1 MKKVLLLL
9 LCVAL
14 SKCGQKSNETNVT
27 AGEQP
32 FFTFDRVDYYHLD
45 IDRNGFDSIVR
56 NENKSRKEQALLQIL
71 QQNIPVS
78 TIDTLFIPNM
88 GMLDFHQTLIDPKHH
103 VELAKL
109 FSVNKPAP
117 GTKTACEPI
126 FKDVLIFR
134 QKQKVIGVA
143 KLSFDCDKSYIVG
156 ARYPSGGFGAG
167 GEFAKLKQLLSE

>member
-9 LCVAL
+9 VSVCLFQ
-14 SKCGQKSNETNVT
+14 CGQKSAEPESV
-27 AGEQP
+27 AGSQP
-32 FFTFDRVDYYHLD
+32 FFTFDRVDHYHLD

-56 NENKSRKEQALLQIL
+56 KEDKSRKEQALLQIL

-88 GMLDFHQTLIDPKHH
+88 GMLDFHQTLVDPKFHS
-103 VELAKL
+103 ELSRL
-109 FSVNKPAP
+109 FSVNKPAAD
-117 GTKTACEPI
+117 TRTACEPI

-143 KLSFDCDKSYIVG
+143 KIAFDCDKHYIIG
-156 ARYPSGGFGAG
+156 ARYPSGGFGRD
-167 GEFAKLKQLLSE
+167 GEYAKLKAILQK